1 MTKPPTPKASPGRV
15 PGEKAAA
22 KPAER
27 PSPEEESLAVELSP
41 QCELMRAVY
50 ILCHMMMRVVDRV
63 VQPEGMTGSRWHL
76 LIVIRDCDEALTI
89 TQLSERLFLS
99 PQNVSRMVAS
109 LESEGLVTRDTT
121 GPGRTVRVALTEL
134 GRTRVD
140 ACAALAD
147 TCGGRMLEGI
157 SESELRGATDVLE
170 RTIHN
175 TVALERSLA
184 QDGLNGITTNG
195 GLTHP
200 RQEADE

>member
-1 MTKPPTPKASPGRV
+1 MTQPPATKGTPGRA
-15 PGEKAAA
+15 PAGKAAA
-22 KPAER
+22 KSADR
-27 PSPEEESLAVELSP
+27 RSPEVESLAVELSP

-99 PQNVSRMVAS
+99 PQNVSRMVTS

-134 GRTRVD
+134 GRTQVD

-184 QDGLNGITTNG
+184 QDGLGGISTNG

>member
-1 MTKPPTPKASPGRV
+1 MSNAPSKKGPSSGMSTDKTGGR
-15 PGEKAAA
+15 
-22 KPAER
+22 PALGR
-27 PSPEEESLAVELSP
+27 SPEEESLSVELSP

-63 VQPEGMTGSRWHL
+63 VEPEGMTGSRWHL
-76 LIVIRDCDEALTI
+76 LIVIRDCDAALTI

-109 LESEGLVTRDTT
+109 LEGEGLVTRDTT
-121 GPGRTVRVALTEL
+121 GPGRTVRVGLTEL
-134 GRTRVD
+134 GRSRVD

-147 TCGGRMLEGI
+147 ACGERMLGGI
-157 SESELRGATDVLE
+157 SEAELRGATAVLE

-184 QDGLNGITTNG
+184 QDGLNGTTTNG

-200 RQEADE
+200 RQETDE